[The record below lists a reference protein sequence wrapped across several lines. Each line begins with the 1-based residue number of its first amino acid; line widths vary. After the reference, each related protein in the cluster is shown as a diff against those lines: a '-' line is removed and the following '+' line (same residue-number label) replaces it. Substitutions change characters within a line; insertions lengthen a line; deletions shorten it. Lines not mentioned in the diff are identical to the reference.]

1 MNEREMSGKVNHILY
16 ADDTLVFCDAE
27 ESQVRYLLAGLICFE
42 CISGLKINIHKSTM
56 FAVGEVVNASYLAE
70 VFGCE
75 LGTLPA
81 CYLGLP
87 LGDRVSSGS
96 IWTPVVERVE
106 RRLGSWKAKWLS
118 SGAHLTLIKSVL
130 ASLPTYHL
138 SLLKAPTR
146 VICSLERIQ
155 RRFLWEGNAEGRRIH
170 WVDWL
175 TVKTST
181 DKGGLGIIDIKT
193 FNKALLG
200 KWIWRYATER
210 CSWWRKLIVSK
221 FGVGSSEWYP
231 KTELGASS
239 FSVWMRIAQLSS
251 IVWRFAYIDP
261 GGGFCSFWSDYWA
274 MVVRLSDHFPRIKA
288 ADARFPGGYVFNY
301 LSSNRSSWDIPLRF
315 NLRGGASLEF
325 QLLLSHLDALLTSLI
340 SEGPDSVAWP
350 AEKNQIFTVR
360 SFRRLMYVD
369 RFPGASLFPSVVVWS
384 RCAPAKV
391 QFFCWVAYRN
401 SIATTDN
408 LQRRGFILPNRCVLC
423 ERQNRWITC
432 FCIAPSRLRFG
443 LSSVLPFPFMVRC
456 PRLLRVSS

>member
-261 GGGFCSFWSDYWA
+261 GGGFCSFW
-274 MVVRLSDHFPRIKA
+274 M
-288 ADARFPGGYVFNY
+288 
-301 LSSNRSSWDIPLRF
+301 
-315 NLRGGASLEF
+315 
-325 QLLLSHLDALLTSLI
+325 
-340 SEGPDSVAWP
+340 
-350 AEKNQIFTVR
+350 
-360 SFRRLMYVD
+360 
-369 RFPGASLFPSVVVWS
+369 VWS